1 MVPLNGY
8 GEKAFTK
15 NNLFFT
21 SFMQLTEK
29 NDKISYE
36 RLKIYL

>member
-1 MVPLNGY
+1 MVLLNGY
-8 GEKAFTK
+8 GEKEFTKRK
-15 NNLFFT
+15 NNLSFT

-36 RLKIYL
+36 R